1 MRLGTKAIHAGQTPD
16 PTTGAIMTPI
26 FCTSTYVQEYPAVIK
41 DGYDYSRGK
50 NPTRTALE
58 QNLAALEN
66 GRHGLSFASGLAGL
80 HAIVSG
86 LVAPGE
92 RIVAGND
99 LYGGTFR
106 MLRRVFEPLGYQL
119 EIIDTTDL
127 DQVADA
133 LGGRL
138 KLTSRWEGNRMQV
151 VGQGVSGHI
160 DVDDVSVRI
169 HVSMGL
175 TMLMF
180 REPIRSAIESSID
193 QYID

>member
-1 MRLGTKAIHAGQTPD
+1 MNSDITISRDHSLGVDEAK
-16 PTTGAIMTPI
+16 
-26 FCTSTYVQEYPAVIK
+26 
-41 DGYDYSRGK
+41 
-50 NPTRTALE
+50 
-58 QNLAALEN
+58 
-66 GRHGLSFASGLAGL
+66 
-80 HAIVSG
+80 
-86 LVAPGE
+86 
-92 RIVAGND
+92 
-99 LYGGTFR
+99 
-106 MLRRVFEPLGYQL
+106 RR
-119 EIIDTTDL
+119 L

-180 REPIRSAIESSID
+180 RESIRSAIESSID